1 MTMFLRVEDM
11 NHVELDRL
19 RDGGDTF
26 ARLCQRIHRDAGTGW
41 RVLTI
46 VDPHSDTM
54 LNRVQQ
60 LMLRSEL
67 AEIRQRPD
75 LLADAGPLVEQLS
88 AALERSLKIGGY
100 LTFVAD

>member
-1 MTMFLRVEDM
+1 MFLRLEDL
-11 NHVELDRL
+11 NHVELDRVL
-19 RDGGDTF
+19 DGGDTF

-46 VDPHSDTM
+46 VDPYSDTM

-75 LLADAGPLVEQLS
+75 LLADAGPLVEKLS
-88 AALERSLKIGGY
+88 TAVERSLRIHGY